1 MFSKEVSSYSMEL
14 ELRKPRKET
23 FPDVFPK
30 DEAGFIQGNGSR
42 DAEGSSLRKEPIDFR
57 E

>member
-30 DEAGFIQGNGSR
+30 DEAGFIQGSGSR